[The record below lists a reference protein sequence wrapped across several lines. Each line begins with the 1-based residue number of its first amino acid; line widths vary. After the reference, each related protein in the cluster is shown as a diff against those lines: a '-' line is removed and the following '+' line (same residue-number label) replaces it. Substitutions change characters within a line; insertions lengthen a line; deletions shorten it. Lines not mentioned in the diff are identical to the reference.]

1 VLECVPANLARDISA
16 GLRIPTIGI
25 GAGAGCDGQILV
37 LQDLLGMNR
46 DFRPK
51 FARPFLDGER
61 CVLGALAS
69 FDQAVKAGTFP
80 ALEESYS

>member
-1 VLECVPANLARDISA
+1 MDR
-16 GLRIPTIGI
+16 
-25 GAGAGCDGQILV
+25 LV

-61 CVLGALAS
+61 CVLEALAS
-69 FDQAVKAGTFP
+69 FDQAVKEGTFP
-80 ALEESYS
+80 ALKESYS

>member
-1 VLECVPANLARDISA
+1 MFWRIIFPLLRPEGPLGLADRLRDKSF
-16 GLRIPTIGI
+16 
-25 GAGAGCDGQILV
+25 
-37 LQDLLGMNR
+37 QDLLGMNR

-61 CVLGALAS
+61 CVLKALAS